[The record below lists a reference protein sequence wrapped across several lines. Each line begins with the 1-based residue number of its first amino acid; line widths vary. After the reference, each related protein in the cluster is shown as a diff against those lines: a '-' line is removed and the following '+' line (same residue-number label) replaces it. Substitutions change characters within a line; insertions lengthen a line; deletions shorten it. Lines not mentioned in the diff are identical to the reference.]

1 MIGRLAAHASRRR
14 FLKGSLA
21 VAVSAPMLPRLARAQ
36 QRQVNVYNW
45 DTYIGP
51 NTLDNFSAATG
62 IDVRY
67 DLYADNSELFA
78 RFREGNPGYDVI
90 FPTNDYAER
99 MILAEIIRP
108 LDKALIPNFSNLMPR
123 FRDSAYDPDRM
134 HTVPYFWGTVGL
146 GYRRSALAGAPQT
159 WGIIYDQSAPHAG
172 RISWL
177 SEASD
182 VIHPALK
189 YLGYSLNTTDEAAI
203 EEAIQLLIRSKDNIR
218 SIAGDNGQD
227 LLLSGEVDLALEYN
241 GDVLQVMEE
250 DDDLSFLTPQEGT
263 ILWEDS
269 LAIPTGAPHPEAA
282 HEFINYILQA
292 DVHAAIAEFVY
303 YALPNAAARQLM
315 SEAYLSNPAI
325 FPPEDVLD
333 RSEVALYLGEEVNR
347 MMNEGM
353 TRLRAA

>member
-99 MILAEIIRP
+99 MILAQIIRP

-123 FRDSAYDPDRM
+123 FQDSAYDPDRM

-146 GYRRSALAGAPQT
+146 GYRRSALAGSPQT

-250 DDDLSFLTPQEGT
+250 DDDLSFAVPAEGT
-263 ILWEDS
+263 VLWEDVM
-269 LAIPTGAPHPEAA
+269 AIPKDAPHQGEA
-282 HEFINYILQA
+282 HEFINFILEPE
-292 DVHAAIAEFVY
+292 VHAAIAEYVY
-303 YALPNAAARQLM
+303 YPLPNAAAKELM
-315 SEAYLSNPAI
+315 SEAYLTNPAI
-325 FPPEDVLD
+325 FPPDEVVE
-333 RSEVALYLGEEVNR
+333 RSEVALYLGEDIIR
-347 MMNEGM
+347 LINEGM
-353 TRLRAA
+353 TRVRAA